1 MRPPNQAR
9 PSRTSEDTAIGSGN
23 SWRSTPKS
31 RSIALLPV
39 PNGVSDDIAGLGAAH
54 HDRPSYRCQ
63 GVSVARWRK
72 RRRDRADVLDIVER
86 TAHFYR
92 ELLTRIDGHRRRRVG
107 IDGEEVFGPV
117 GPHVPLPMHCKPR
130 GTDSSTSLG
139 SEAILGL
146 AASGRR

>member
-63 GVSVARWRK
+63 GMSVTG
-72 RRRDRADVLDIVER
+72 RRERCRDRADVLDIIKSA
-86 TAHFYR
+86 AHLDC
-92 ELLTRIDGHRRRRVG
+92 EL
-107 IDGEEVFGPV
+107 F
-117 GPHVPLPMHCKPR
+117 
-130 GTDSSTSLG
+130 
-139 SEAILGL
+139 A
-146 AASGRR
+146 